1 MAAGVIPRVG
11 YPAGRVVTSASPD
24 TSLARE
30 GTVVDSVRPPVRP
43 PVLRCSPF
51 PTPEHAA
58 GRKLLSTSSTK
69 AMPRREGPGVLIFDG
84 VGRCGS
90 AGTKFNCRK
99 EDVPED
105 AYLGIRVFRF
115 YFKCTRCS
123 AELAMKTDPKNS
135 DYVMEAG
142 ASRNFEPWRDKSQ
155 QVCASYT
162 VLRHRVCIFTKAPV
176 SLSRRAGALES
187 SPVTQRPLTP
197 SLSLSPRRTTT
208 QSSTRSSRSLRVPA
222 LRCRIALKGDRAP
235 HGREAAFSRSDWV

>member
-43 PVLRCSPF
+43 PVVRCSPF

-162 VLRHRVCIFTKAPV
+162 FFAAQGVYLHQSTGFVESQSGGPGVVTRDTETPH
-176 SLSRRAGALES
+176 AL
-187 SPVTQRPLTP
+187 
-197 SLSLSPRRTTT
+197 SLSLSTADHDAVIDPLLALAPG
-208 QSSTRSSRSLRVPA
+208 SSSE
-222 LRCRIALKGDRAP
+222 G
-235 HGREAAFSRSDWV
+235 